1 VPIVFVVGCED
12 IYTKIG
18 KTSQRQARNFMF
30 ISMTRSKGWVYLYA
44 TGRVKTEFNSEMN
57 AIKKNLPNISFT
69 YPSNEKINE
78 LAKIDFLTN
87 NPKAKAMNDELL
99 KFKKA
104 VKKGDA
110 SVVKALLDL
119 DPELKEVL
127 QQLVIEDEN

>member
-1 VPIVFVVGCED
+1 
-12 IYTKIG
+12 
-18 KTSQRQARNFMF
+18 
-30 ISMTRSKGWVYLYA
+30 
-44 TGRVKTEFNSEMN
+44 MN